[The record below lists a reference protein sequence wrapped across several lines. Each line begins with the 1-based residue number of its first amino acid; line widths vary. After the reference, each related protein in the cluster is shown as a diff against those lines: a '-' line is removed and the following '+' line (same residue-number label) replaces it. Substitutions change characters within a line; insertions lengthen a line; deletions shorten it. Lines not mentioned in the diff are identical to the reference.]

1 MPVSREQDQQLMKLY
16 HKTPIWRSFWFHSIR
31 SEKNPLDLWVMQD
44 LIWRIR
50 PEFIVETGTYRGGSA
65 LFWANTLNGTGLT
78 GSKVLTVDI
87 ADYTLEASFDPL
99 WSKYVEF
106 YRGSSTDASIVAR
119 IAAKVRGHRTLITL
133 DSDHSAQ
140 HVLRELRLY
149 APLVSRGSY
158 LVVED
163 TAMDGVPAYPGSF
176 PGPLAAVTLFLKE
189 GGEKEFLQDASREQ
203 MGMTF
208 NPGGWLRRK

>member
-1 MPVSREQDQQLMKLY
+1 
-16 HKTPIWRSFWFHSIR
+16 
-31 SEKNPLDLWVMQD
+31 
-44 LIWRIR
+44 
-50 PEFIVETGTYRGGSA
+50 
-65 LFWANTLNGTGLT
+65 
-78 GSKVLTVDI
+78 VLTIDI
-87 ADYTLEASFDPL
+87 TDFTQEASCDRL

-106 YRGSSTDASIVAR
+106 YHGSSTDASIVAG

-149 APLVSRGSY
+149 SPLVSRDSY
-158 LVVED
+158 IVVED
-163 TAMDGVPAYPGSF
+163 TGMDGVPTYPGSF

-189 GGEKEFLQDASREQ
+189 GGEKQFLQDASREQ
-203 MGMTF
+203 MGVTF